1 MRRKPGSYDSILGFI
16 ALYGLFIGAGGVV
29 MSITD
34 RNKVG
39 IIVFFIITV
48 GAIGIFI
55 WHDEKDRK
63 LTSNASAV
71 TTNDTAL
78 KDSSIPVIPEE
89 TVVNKDY
96 YMPKL
101 AYTILEIQG
110 NRKVFKC
117 SNCGYKVSRKSTF
130 CSHCFS
136 ILLPLTD
143 AEIGEPIIE
152 LYDDATEKI
161 IKAFFDYCA
170 APALKDPN
178 DTIVIISYVKRD
190 PGKSS
195 IFKGTTLRKWCVDHG
210 KVSLTE
216 LDEGKLDESPYW
228 CDSPDGG
235 IRERIF
241 IDFSFDDKVARIG
254 YHFDPLYGYGC
265 KYDYSLDATGKLVLS
280 NEVEEWIS

>member
-63 LTSNASAV
+63 LTNNTES
-71 TTNDTAL
+71 
-78 KDSSIPVIPEE
+78 KDSSTSVIPEE

-101 AYTILEIQG
+101 AYMILEIQG

-117 SNCGYKVSRKSTF
+117 SNCGYTVSRKSTL
-130 CSHCFS
+130 CSNCFA
-136 ILLPLTD
+136 ILFPLTD
-143 AEIGEPIIE
+143 DEIGAPLVEQ
-152 LYDDATEKI
+152 YDDATEKI

-241 IDFSFDDKVARIG
+241 IEFSFDDKVARIC
-254 YHFDPLYGYGC
+254 YYFDPLYGYGC
-265 KYDYSLDATGKLVLS
+265 RYDYSLDKTGKLVLS

>member
-29 MSITD
+29 ISIMD
-34 RNKVG
+34 RNKIG

-48 GAIGIFI
+48 GALGIFM
-55 WHDEKDRK
+55 WHDGKDRK
-63 LTSNASAV
+63 LTNNTDS
-71 TTNDTAL
+71 
-78 KDSSIPVIPEE
+78 KDSSTSVIPEE

-110 NRKVFKC
+110 NRKIFKC
-117 SNCGYKVSRKSTF
+117 SNCGYTVSRKSTL
-130 CSHCFS
+130 CSNCFA
-136 ILLPLTD
+136 ILFPLTD
-143 AEIGEPIIE
+143 DEIGEPLVE
-152 LYDDATEKI
+152 QYDDATEKT
-161 IKAFFDYCA
+161 IKVFFDYCA

-190 PGKSS
+190 PEKPS
-195 IFKGTTLRKWCVDHG
+195 IFRGTTIRRWCVDHG
-210 KVSLTE
+210 KVFLTEPDEGE
-216 LDEGKLDESPYW
+216 LDENPYW
-228 CDSPDGG
+228 CDSHDGG